1 MSLEAEKKNNAEE
14 QEFLS
19 TKDGDVAVIKSIVE
33 YSNTLK
39 NRCISYMDTPESEFS
54 YDQLAEMVKA
64 YRIYSRSCGEI
75 VTLIYEFYDYD
86 EVDSCTKTV
95 DITKDNFSAHINAA
109 KAAVTQRLD
118 ACHEKYSKT
127 FFSEDEYECN
137 KILRRTRAE
146 RRTLEELMRLF
157 GRLAKSFEVYFD
169 SVYDEYSY
177 IDDYVNTNGAFI
189 PDYYDDEEATG
200 YDGADTAEEA
210 AATEPEDSGMD
221 SEAEYEAET
230 SDEKTSTLEDILAE
244 YSAEEDYEN
253 YYTEGES
260 DDTESEEEPEEND
273 FEIAETIE
281 EAVENTFEATE
292 AAEEIVEDTFENDE
306 AAEEVAED
314 NFESNET
321 AEETANDSFEP
332 DVTAEDTAET
342 VEDTLDNPETAKEN
356 AEDNFESD
364 ETDKKVEKY
373 NFEHIERA
381 EKTTEDNAE
390 NEPERSPDEKFIYFI
405 ENGRFEILKAV
416 FEENGDIRR
425 ESHITTVAESN
436 FTKLP
441 LKNMWGEYQY
451 ITSIYNIYRQYTSIS
466 SDDTEIRRGIIRA
479 GAVKRISD
487 FLESVGIEPSAENIM
502 QLDKLC
508 PIEFSAPDAAV
519 IDTDSTYI
527 LSVFKAV
534 YDYLKGDRTAP
545 ITVNIPK
552 TQDTQESYAEEKF
565 FGFGSGDDYEDY
577 ETSKYIAADYEAA
590 AREFDDENT
599 DGNESA
605 EESKAVQNI
614 PEKNESDSFDNAVA
628 EKSAYKEHAYETENT
643 VPTPEPEPAI
653 SGAPIAMILNGNEAV
668 YENWAEAERALC
680 EYAIKAKPFAMALI
694 NRRSDTLNGQKLFN
708 RATYETPNTI
718 TLSNGLQV
726 YKAASMDDF
735 TEICGRVLNIC
746 SIDKDIYKIIESGA
760 AGYDEV

>member
-1 MSLEAEKKNNAEE
+1 MNLDTAKKNIAEE
-14 QEFLS
+14 QDFLS

-39 NRCISYMDTPESEFS
+39 NRCIEYMDTPESEFS

-75 VTLIYEFYDYD
+75 VTLIYEFYDYE

-118 ACHEKYSKT
+118 ACHERYSKT
-127 FFSEDEYECN
+127 FFSEDEFECN

-177 IDDYVNTNGAFI
+177 IDDYVNTNGAFS
-189 PDYYDDEEATG
+189 PEDYYYE
-200 YDGADTAEEA
+200 EEA
-210 AATEPEDSGMD
+210 AAEYPEESGAAGSEVSAEDSETV
-221 SEAEYEAET
+221 EAGYETET
-230 SDEKTSTLEDILAE
+230 ADEKTSTLEDILAE
-244 YSAEEDYEN
+244 YSAEEDYDN

-260 DDTESEEEPEEND
+260 GDTETEEEAAENNYESAETAADISEPEEIPEIPPVSDAFEND
-273 FEIAETIE
+273 AAEEPAEDNYENTEIIE
-281 EAVENTFEATE
+281 EAFEDTSE
-292 AAEEIVEDTFENDE
+292 AEETKEIAEDTFENAEAEEEPAEDIIENTEAEE
-306 AAEEVAED
+306 AAENNSDSTEAAE
-314 NFESNET
+314 
-321 AEETANDSFEP
+321 AEA
-332 DVTAEDTAET
+332 
-342 VEDTLDNPETAKEN
+342 
-356 AEDNFESD
+356 
-364 ETDKKVEKY
+364 EKY
-373 NFEHIERA
+373 NFEHIERLGEAVEEAEKNA
-381 EKTTEDNAE
+381 EKTA
-390 NEPERSPDEKFIYFI
+390 DEKFIDFI
-405 ENGRFEILKAV
+405 ENGKFEFLKAV

-425 ESHITTVAESN
+425 EAHITTVAESD

-441 LKNMWGEYQY
+441 LKNVWNEYRY
-451 ITSIYNIYRQYTSIS
+451 VADIHNIYRQYTSIS

-487 FLESVGIEPSAENIM
+487 FLETVGIEPSAENIM

-519 IDTDSTYI
+519 IDTDSAYI

-545 ITVNIPK
+545 IAVNIPEK
-552 TQDTQESYAEEKF
+552 QDTQGSCAEEKF

-590 AREFDDENT
+590 AREFDSEDGGSEEN
-599 DGNESA
+599 G
-605 EESKAVQNI
+605 AVQDTPDAGQTSETNSLDNAA
-614 PEKNESDSFDNAVA
+614 PEKPVYEEYAAEDAEAV
-628 EKSAYKEHAYETENT
+628 
-643 VPTPEPEPAI
+643 PEPEPVTET
-653 SGAPIAMILNGNEAV
+653 APPIEMILNGKEAV
-668 YENWAEAERALC
+668 YANWSEAERALC

-708 RATYETPNTI
+708 RATYETPNAI
-718 TLSNGLQV
+718 SLSNGLQV
-726 YKAASMDDF
+726 YKAASKEEFM
-735 TEICGRVLNIC
+735 EICGRVLNIC
-746 SIDKDIYKIIESGA
+746 SIDRDIYKIIESG
-760 AGYDEV
+760 V

>member
-1 MSLEAEKKNNAEE
+1 MNLETEKKNIAGE
-14 QEFLS
+14 QDFLS

-39 NRCISYMDTPESEFS
+39 NRCIEYMDSPETDFS

-75 VTLIYEFYDYD
+75 VTLIYEFYDYE
-86 EVDSCTKTV
+86 EVNSCTKTV

-109 KAAVTQRLD
+109 KAAVAQRLD
-118 ACHEKYSKT
+118 ACHERYSKT
-127 FFSEDEYECN
+127 FFSEDEFECN

-177 IDDYVNTNGAFI
+177 IDDYVNTNGAFS
-189 PDYYDDEEATG
+189 PEDYYYEDEEAPEG
-200 YDGADTAEEA
+200 YSEETAVTADTEETAEIP
-210 AATEPEDSGMD
+210 EPV
-221 SEAEYEAET
+221 EAEYEAEAA
-230 SDEKTSTLEDILAE
+230 DGKASTLEDILAE
-244 YSAEEDYEN
+244 YAAEEDYEN

-260 DDTESEEEPEEND
+260 DDTEEEATESSYESAEAAEYVSEPEEN
-273 FEIAETIE
+273 
-281 EAVENTFEATE
+281 TE
-292 AAEEIVEDTFENDE
+292 YTFENDE
-306 AAEEVAED
+306 AAEEPVENNPENTEITEEEAED
-314 NFESNET
+314 TTEPEEAEEIAEDTFEDTEAEEPAEDTHENAEAEEPAENNSEHAET
-321 AEETANDSFEP
+321 AEE
-332 DVTAEDTAET
+332 
-342 VEDTLDNPETAKEN
+342 
-356 AEDNFESD
+356 
-364 ETDKKVEKY
+364 VEKY
-373 NFEHIERA
+373 NFEHIENTKETSGEESA
-381 EKTTEDNAE
+381 ERN
-390 NEPERSPDEKFIYFI
+390 PEKSADEKFIDFI
-405 ENGRFEILKAV
+405 ENGKFEFLKAV

-436 FTKLP
+436 FTRLP
-441 LKNMWGEYQY
+441 LKNVWDDYRY
-451 ITSIYNIYRQYTSIS
+451 IADIHNIYRQYTSIS

-502 QLDKLC
+502 QLDRLC

-519 IDTDSTYI
+519 IDTDSAYI

-534 YDYLKGDRTAP
+534 YGYLKGDRSAP
-545 ITVNIPK
+545 IAVSVPEK
-552 TQDTQESYAEEKF
+552 QEAQESLAEEKF

-590 AREFDDENT
+590 AREFDDENHV
-599 DGNESA
+599 GEENEP
-605 EESKAVQNI
+605 VQNT
-614 PEKNESDSFDNAVA
+614 PVDKQADEQPTESDSFDSAVS
-628 EKSAYKEHAYETENT
+628 EMSAYEEEA
-643 VPTPEPEPAI
+643 VPEPVTET
-653 SGAPIAMILNGNEAV
+653 GTPIEMILNGKETI
-668 YENWAEAERALC
+668 YESWAEAERALC

-718 TLSNGLQV
+718 SLSNGLQV
-726 YKAASMDDF
+726 YRAASKEDF
-735 TEICGRVLNIC
+735 MEICGRVLNIC
-746 SIDKDIYKIIESGA
+746 SIDRDIYKIIESG
-760 AGYDEV
+760 V

>member
-1 MSLEAEKKNNAEE
+1 MNLDTGKKNTAVEND
-14 QEFLS
+14 FLS

-39 NRCISYMDTPESEFS
+39 NRCIEYMDTPESDFS

-75 VTLIYEFYDYD
+75 VTLIYEFYDYE

-109 KAAVTQRLD
+109 KAAVAQRLD
-118 ACHEKYSKT
+118 ACHERYSKT
-127 FFSEDEYECN
+127 FFSEDEFECN

-177 IDDYVNTNGAFI
+177 IDDYVNTNGAFS
-189 PDYYDDEEATG
+189 PEDYYYEEEAPSEYSETAEPTDNEAAAEVSETVENG
-200 YDGADTAEEA
+200 YETETAEE
-210 AATEPEDSGMD
+210 
-221 SEAEYEAET
+221 
-230 SDEKTSTLEDILAE
+230 KTSALEDILAE
-244 YSAEEDYEN
+244 YTAEEDYEN

-260 DDTESEEEPEEND
+260 DNAEAEETSENNYESTETAADTYELEKTTEEPP
-273 FEIAETIE
+273 
-281 EAVENTFEATE
+281 
-292 AAEEIVEDTFENDE
+292 VEDTFENNDE
-306 AAEEVAED
+306 AEEEASEDNSENTEITEEAFENTSEPEKSEEIAEDTFENTEAEEY
-314 NFESNET
+314 
-321 AEETANDSFEP
+321 P
-332 DVTAEDTAET
+332 AEDTAENT
-342 VEDTLDNPETAKEN
+342 DTEKNGEN
-356 AEDNFESD
+356 NTDCTEAAEE
-364 ETDKKVEKY
+364 EAEKY
-373 NFEHIERA
+373 NFEHIEKVGEA
-381 EKTTEDNAE
+381 ADETAGNEFPKNA
-390 NEPERSPDEKFIYFI
+390 DEKFIDFI
-405 ENGRFEILKAV
+405 ENCKFEFLKAV
-416 FEENGDIRR
+416 FEENGDIKR
-425 ESHITTVAESN
+425 ESHITTVAESD

-441 LKNMWGEYQY
+441 LKNVWDNYKY
-451 ITSIYNIYRQYTSIS
+451 ITDIHNIYRQYTSIS

-487 FLESVGIEPSAENIM
+487 FLETVGIEASAENIM
-502 QLDKLC
+502 QLDRLC

-519 IDTDSTYI
+519 IETDSTYI
-527 LSVFKAV
+527 LSVFKAA

-545 ITVNIPK
+545 IAVNVPER
-552 TQDTQESYAEEKF
+552 QEAQESYAEEKF

-590 AREFDDENT
+590 AREFDGENRASGEIGSVQDT
-599 DGNESA
+599 PAAEQPTEPNNFGSDVHENE
-605 EESKAVQNI
+605 ENV
-614 PEKNESDSFDNAVA
+614 PE
-628 EKSAYKEHAYETENT
+628 
-643 VPTPEPEPAI
+643 PEPEPATETA
-653 SGAPIAMILNGNEAV
+653 APIGMILNGKEAV
-668 YENWAEAERALC
+668 YENWSEAERALC

-718 TLSNGLQV
+718 SLSNGLQV
-726 YKAASMDDF
+726 YKAASREDF

-746 SIDKDIYKIIESGA
+746 SIDKDIYKIIESG
-760 AGYDEV
+760 V